1 MSIPR
6 RLCADTIRD
15 FARYVGECGDET
27 ARAWLLACAE
37 AYIRGE
43 GLDIGQPATTHHGS
57 VHGQTEGM

>member
-15 FARYVGECGDET
+15 FARWASRYESER
-27 ARAWLLACAE
+27 ARLLEAAE

-43 GLDIGQPATTHHGS
+43 GLPEPRQSQQLEH
-57 VHGQTEGM
+57 VHDRRK